1 MRPVSRPIG
10 VIQKRSSESQDSVHP
25 QQWQGHLPQVGSVVA
40 TRRAGMRH
48 PSPSLPRQYRQRP
61 SGYLYCHLHL
71 AVMGCPSPNLGCPR
85 GQVENRTSTR
95 DEHPGGSSHRQ
106 AFCGLPVELAHAQS
120 CTRAG
125 RGPSRRAAPV
135 LSHGSGPTPCRATPG
150 EPPAPL
156 TAQWLPAGRA
166 GVSWGGAEGACGSLN
181 LKSKTKR
188 RA

>member
-10 VIQKRSSESQDSVHP
+10 VIQKRSSESQDSDHP

-61 SGYLYCHLHL
+61 SGCLYCHLHL
-71 AVMGCPSPNLGCPR
+71 AVMGCPSPNLGCLR

-125 RGPSRRAAPV
+125 RGPSPVMLPLSFPTGQARPPAAP
-135 LSHGSGPTPCRATPG
+135 
-150 EPPAPL
+150 PP
-156 TAQWLPAGRA
+156 
-166 GVSWGGAEGACGSLN
+166 VSPRHL
-181 LKSKTKR
+181 
-188 RA
+188 